1 MQKTRVARVGPV
13 NPEGRGSIT
22 PVDLLHSTHQH
33 GTSGL
38 KIHVEDGEERSLLS
52 MNKSER
58 RQFRGSAAQLG
69 LRVHV
74 ETSSTA
80 RHDLE
85 AAVAIARDI
94 KAESVRCYSRYEGRV
109 SEIIRKTIDD
119 LRALRDSVG
128 ATASAL
134 CDGGFRPEA
143 ASNGGPGRDGV
154 RGASEAN
161 RAATW

>member
-85 AAVAIARDI
+85 AAVAIARRPL
-94 KAESVRCYSRYEGRV
+94 VGRV
-109 SEIIRKTIDD
+109 RQKILLQRM
-119 LRALRDSVG
+119 G
-128 ATASAL
+128 ARVVELGPGDRRVPRPVPGLQLAADVVVRLAQAAQAL
-134 CDGGFRPEA
+134 CP
-143 ASNGGPGRDGV
+143 
-154 RGASEAN
+154 
-161 RAATW
+161 